1 MKVTSVG
8 PSNNVVPSQSVRPPD
23 AEGKRPANDRVQL
36 TNLSAYLAAAQSD
49 SPARLERLH
58 QLTAAVSRDSYHVD
72 ASLVSQR
79 IIEEHL
85 SAHAA

>member
-8 PSNNVVPSQSVRPPD
+8 QSNPIVPGTSPHAA
-23 AEGKRPANDRVQL
+23 AEEPKRQTNDRVQI

-58 QLTAAVSRDSYHVD
+58 QLTAAVAHGGYHVD
-72 ASLVSQR
+72 ASAVSAR
-79 IIEEHL
+79 IVEEHL

>member
-1 MKVTSVG
+1 
-8 PSNNVVPSQSVRPPD
+8 
-23 AEGKRPANDRVQL
+23 VQI

-58 QLTAAVSRDSYHVD
+58 QLTAAVAHGGYHVD
-72 ASLVSQR
+72 ASAVSAR
-79 IIEEHL
+79 IVEEHL

>member
-8 PSNNVVPSQSVRPPD
+8 QSSNVVPSHSVHAPD
-23 AEGKRPANDRVQL
+23 AEVGRAANDRVQL
-36 TNLSAYLAAAQSD
+36 TNLSAYLAAVQSD
-49 SPARLERLH
+49 SPARLERMH
-58 QLTAAVSRDSYHVD
+58 QLTAAVSHDGYHVD

-85 SAHAA
+85 SAYTA

>member
-8 PSNNVVPSQSVRPPD
+8 QSSNVVANQSVRPPD
-23 AEGKRPANDRVQL
+23 AEAKRLANDRVQL

-49 SPARLERLH
+49 SPARLERVH
-58 QLTAAVSRDSYHVD
+58 QLTAAVSRDGYLVD

-85 SAHAA
+85 SAQAA